1 MNWVRTLQ
9 GNAAWALAL
18 FSAVLGV
25 VMLWVF
31 GRFSNQ
37 DKIRGVK
44 DLLKAHMLELRLF
57 VDEPSLIWQAQKS
70 LVSANLRYM
79 GLMLRPFLIL
89 LVPMGLTIAL
99 LDPYYGVAP
108 LPLDRPA
115 IVAVQLNR
123 ALDAAAPSPVL
134 QAPEGIV
141 VETPVLRSSGSTVL
155 SWRIRATRPV
165 SGILKIGLAGVEV
178 GKNIEAGDGPR
189 YTPPR
194 RVASW
199 LEWLASPGEPLLP
212 AGPVSAIEVNYPGAE
227 VRWLGLELHWLIW
240 FVIVSFAAALLL
252 KSRMGVSF

>member
-18 FSAVLGV
+18 LSAVIGV

-70 LVSANLRYM
+70 LVSSNLRYM
-79 GLMLRPFLIL
+79 GLMLGPFLIL
-89 LVPMGLTIAL
+89 LVPMGLMMAL

-123 ALDAAAPSPVL
+123 VFDASAPAPVL
-134 QAPEGIV
+134 RAPEGIV
-141 VETPVLRSSGSTVL
+141 VETPVLHTSGLTQL
-155 SWRIRATRPV
+155 SWRIRATQPV
-165 SGILKIGLAGVEV
+165 SGKLTIALAGVEME
-178 GKNIEAGDGPR
+178 KNIEAGEGPR
-189 YTPPR
+189 YTSPR

-199 LEWLASPGEPLLP
+199 LDWFASPGEPLLP
-212 AGPVSAIEVNYPGAE
+212 AGPVSSIEVNYPGAE
-227 VRWLGLELHWLIW
+227 VGWLGLELHWLIW